1 MTNGKAD
8 EGKTPTE
15 GFLARIKELAW
26 LGTAVAAIVTAVWA
40 ATTYLNDKRLE
51 YVKTFSEKQIALSFE
66 TAETVANLLTAET
79 QDAWD
84 THVAKFR
91 NLYWGP
97 LVLVE
102 SAKVEAAMFELCKQM
117 SDTPDFSQRNSLRDK
132 VFGVSAAIREQIRER
147 NAYDWRIAYIDLPAS
162 GPRGFSFK
170 IWDGSRLL
178 TKHFVS
184 KIHDHRV
191 IEGALG
197 AELLAAFKAFIED
210 PVTMLV

>member
-66 TAETVANLLTAET
+66 TAETVALTAET

-84 THVAKFR
+84 THTS
-91 NLYWGP
+91 P
-97 LVLVE
+97 S
-102 SAKVEAAMFELCKQM
+102 SAISIGDLW
-117 SDTPDFSQRNSLRDK
+117 SWLSLLRSRRQCLS
-132 VFGVSAAIREQIRER
+132 F
-147 NAYDWRIAYIDLPAS
+147 AS
-162 GPRGFSFK
+162 R
-170 IWDGSRLL
+170 
-178 TKHFVS
+178 
-184 KIHDHRV
+184 
-191 IEGALG
+191 
-197 AELLAAFKAFIED
+197 
-210 PVTMLV
+210 

>member
-91 NLYWGP
+91 ISIGDLWSW
-97 LVLVE
+97 L
-102 SAKVEAAMFELCKQM
+102 
-117 SDTPDFSQRNSLRDK
+117 SLLRSRRQCLS
-132 VFGVSAAIREQIRER
+132 F
-147 NAYDWRIAYIDLPAS
+147 AS
-162 GPRGFSFK
+162 R
-170 IWDGSRLL
+170 
-178 TKHFVS
+178 
-184 KIHDHRV
+184 
-191 IEGALG
+191 
-197 AELLAAFKAFIED
+197 
-210 PVTMLV
+210 

>member
-15 GFLARIKELAW
+15 GFLAQIKELAW

-79 QDAWD
+79 QNAWD

-147 NAYDWRIAYIDLPAS
+147 SAYDWRIDLPTLTYQRLGQEAS
-162 GPRGFSFK
+162 HSKSGMGPGC
-170 IWDGSRLL
+170 
-178 TKHFVS
+178 
-184 KIHDHRV
+184 
-191 IEGALG
+191 
-197 AELLAAFKAFIED
+197 
-210 PVTMLV
+210 